1 MPTDKNNDM
10 SQHQRIFIT
19 GGASG
24 LGRALALRHAREG
37 WRVCIAD
44 LNDER
49 GETVR
54 RELVAAGAAE
64 AVYHHADVTREEDL
78 QAVADDLAAR
88 WGGLDVLINNAGVA
102 QAGAIEDVSLDDW
115 RWIIDINLLGVV
127 RGCKVFVPLFKRQGS
142 GHIVNIASMAGLLD
156 VPRMGSYNV
165 SKAAVV
171 ALTTTLEQ
179 ELMADGIG
187 VSVVCPSFFQT
198 NLEETMRSTDPGL
211 KKMMNKL
218 LASGKLSADD
228 VAERIVRGVR
238 RGEVHILPHTSGER
252 LWRAKRFLPHKLY
265 SNLFQRSLGRMKP
278 RGQR

>member
-1 MPTDKNNDM
+1 MTQQK
-10 SQHQRIFIT
+10 RIFIT

-24 LGRALALRHAREG
+24 LGRALALRHARAG
-37 WRVCIAD
+37 WRVAIAD
-44 LNDER
+44 VHDAR
-49 GETVR
+49 GQAT
-54 RELVAAGAAE
+54 REELE
-64 AVYHHADVTREEDL
+64 AQGVPALYFHADVTREEDL
-78 QAVADDLAAR
+78 QAVADELAR
-88 WGGLDVLINNAGVA
+88 VWGGVDVLVNNAGVA

-127 RGCKVFVPLFKRQGS
+127 RGCKVFTPLFKKQGH

-156 VPRMGSYNV
+156 VPRMASYNV

-179 ELMADGIG
+179 ELADDHIA

-228 VAERIVRGVR
+228 VAERIFQGVAKKQ
-238 RGEVHILPHTSGER
+238 VHILPHVAGER
-252 LWRAKRFLPHKLY
+252 LWRAKRYLPHGVY
-265 SNLFQRSLGRMKP
+265 SQLFRKSLGRMKP
-278 RGQR
+278 RGARA